1 MIYKKKMKARI
12 QHRTEAIVLR
22 LFDYGESDRIVTFY
36 TAGFGKLRGI
46 AKGARRSRKRF
57 ANALEPFS
65 CSQILFSRQGLDSL
79 ALIEGSDM
87 ICHFPAIR
95 ADLEKTLSASYLIDL
110 TDQFTLED
118 KKNEALFSLL
128 HAFLKIIEAGPV
140 TEAIL
145 RFFEIRLLRLS
156 GYDPVLD
163 HCLICKM
170 PLEKETTYRFKSADG
185 GLTCIACRPDSPD
198 AIPVSLGTI
207 RTLLL
212 GREMGIDR
220 LGRLL
225 LSDQSADESRQLLT
239 HFIRHILGRELKSV
253 HVLNEVRRLGI

>member
-1 MIYKKKMKARI
+1 VTYNKKMKPRV
-12 QHRTEAIVLR
+12 QCRTEAIVLR
-22 LFDYGESDRIVTFY
+22 LLDYGESDRIVTFY

-65 CSQILFSRQGLDSL
+65 CSQILFSSQGPDSL
-79 ALIEGSDM
+79 ALIEGSDV

-110 TDQFTLED
+110 TDRFTLED
-118 KKNEALFSLL
+118 KKNEALFTLL
-128 HAFLKIIEAGPV
+128 HAFLNMIEAGPF

-145 RFFEIRLLRLS
+145 RFFELRILRLS

-163 HCLICKM
+163 RCLICKM
-170 PLEKETTYRFKSADG
+170 PLEKATAYRFKAADG

-212 GREMGIDR
+212 GREMGIDQ
-220 LGRLL
+220 LSRLL
-225 LSDQSADESRQLLT
+225 LSDQSADESRQLLAL
-239 HFIRHILGRELKSV
+239 FIRHILGRELKSL
-253 HVLNEVRRLGI
+253 HVLNDIRRLGI

>member
-1 MIYKKKMKARI
+1 MKARI

-65 CSQILFSRQGLDSL
+65 CSQILFSSRGPDSL
-79 ALIEGSDM
+79 ALIEASDV

-110 TDQFTLED
+110 TDRFTLED

-128 HAFLKIIEAGPV
+128 HAFLKMIEAGPF

-145 RFFEIRLLRLS
+145 RFFELRLLRLS
-156 GYDPVLD
+156 GYEPVLD

-170 PLEKETTYRFKSADG
+170 PLEKETTYRFKAADG

-212 GREMGIDR
+212 GREMEIDQ

-225 LSDQSADESRQLLT
+225 LSDQSADESRQLLAI
-239 HFIRHILGRELKSV
+239 FIRHILGRELKSV
-253 HVLNEVRRLGI
+253 HVLNDIRRLGI